1 MKLTKEYVRD
11 LEERLEDANYECDK
25 LGGNA
30 DATFDLRGEVSRS
43 EMLKVEEAEKVR
55 DSLLEELSDIWLEH
69 PELLSEDMQEYFAE
83 CAAEAA
89 EYEAY
94 EEEMRKRAEAK
105 KAEAVKRD
113 EVRPGDVIKAH
124 GITAVIDRIL
134 YQEHHEGFVSR
145 HYTTPEEWCVEFFD
159 TNGNYRH
166 YRSWLDGGE
175 VILK

>member
-43 EMLKVEEAEKVR
+43 EMMKVEAAEAVR
-55 DSLLEELSDIWLEH
+55 DNLLEELSNIWLEH

-105 KAEAVKRD
+105 KADLVKRD
-113 EVRPGDVIKAH
+113 EARPGDVIKAL

-134 YQEHHEGFVSR
+134 YQEHHEATEY
-145 HYTTPEEWCVEFFD
+145 HEEEWCVEFFD